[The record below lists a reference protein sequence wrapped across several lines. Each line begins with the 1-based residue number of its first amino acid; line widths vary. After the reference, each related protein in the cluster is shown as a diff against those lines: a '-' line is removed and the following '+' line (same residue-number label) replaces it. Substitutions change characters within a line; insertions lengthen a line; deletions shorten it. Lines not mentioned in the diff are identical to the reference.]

1 MGFIGRLGIG
11 IRKSFTGIIDFFKG
25 SVTELKKVRWPNR
38 KELIS
43 YTAVVVITVLL
54 LALFFT
60 VIDLGIAKL
69 VDMIT

>member
-11 IRKSFTGIIDFFKG
+11 IKKSFTGIIDFFKG

-43 YTAVVVITVLL
+43 YTTIVVVTVTLL
-54 LALFFT
+54 TLFFT

-69 VDMIT
+69 VDLIT

>member
-38 KELIS
+38 KELTS

>member
-38 KELIS
+38 KELTS
-43 YTAVVVITVLL
+43 YTAVVVITVALL
-54 LALFFT
+54 TLFFT

>member
-38 KELIS
+38 KELTS
-43 YTAVVVITVLL
+43 YTAVVVITVALL
-54 LALFFT
+54 TLFFT

-69 VDMIT
+69 VDLIT

>member
-60 VIDLGIAKL
+60 VINLGIAKL

>member
-38 KELIS
+38 KELTS
-43 YTAVVVITVLL
+43 YTAVVVITVAL

-69 VDMIT
+69 VDLIT

>member
-25 SVTELKKVRWPNR
+25 SVTELKNVRWPNR